1 MRLGFP
7 VERLCVPGR
16 DRKSQIAKR
25 SGRIMNVVIGG
36 LTRRKRPYT
45 PPMIG

>member
-7 VERLCVPGR
+7 VERLFFPGR

-25 SGRIMNVVIGG
+25 PGRIMNVVIGG